1 VVPARKSRTVRLL
14 NSWWTI
20 CGLALLASWPAQGH
34 EFFSTKV
41 TWSREIS
48 RIVVKSCQGCH
59 REGGKAFSLTT
70 FEDARP
76 WAKAIKEEVLNRRMP
91 PWGVVK
97 GFGSFDGDQ
106 GLSQDEISL
115 IADWVE
121 GGAPE
126 GDKSYLPKMM
136 QTSPKVAAGKRLILP
151 ELALPLSAP
160 VAKAIHIAGIVPRG
174 GVDAGTQVVAQ
185 LPDGSM
191 EPLIWV
197 IEPKAATQR
206 EFTFREPKTLPA
218 GTLFTVSKPGGS
230 WKILLPPVSGGGRA
244 KRPE

>member
-1 VVPARKSRTVRLL
+1 VRVRDL
-14 NSWWTI
+14 SPTI
-20 CGLALLASWPAQGH
+20 CGLALFASAAAQGH

-48 RIVVKSCQGCH
+48 RIVVKSCLGCH
-59 REGGKAFSLTT
+59 REGGKAFSLVT
-70 FEDARP
+70 FDDARP

-91 PWGVVK
+91 PWGAVK
-97 GFGSFDGDQ
+97 GFGSFEGDQ

-126 GDKSYLPKMM
+126 GDKNYLPKMT
-136 QTSPKVAAGKRLILP
+136 QVAGKSAAGKRIALP
-151 ELALPLSAP
+151 ELAMPLSTP
-160 VAKAIHIAGIVPRG
+160 VAKPIHLAGIAPRG
-174 GVDAGTQVVAQ
+174 AVAPNTQVVAQ

-197 IEPKAATQR
+197 VEPKAATQR
-206 EFTFREPKTLPA
+206 DFTFRESKSFPA

-230 WKILLPPVSGGGRA
+230 WKLLLPPGSGPGSV
-244 KRPE
+244 KRPK